1 MCASG
6 WRRSG
11 ELIPPTPG
19 TAVHR
24 PHDLLWLA
32 DAALLVSAGPLPA
45 WTTPAWLAAAP
56 VVVRRA
62 MPLEA
67 GQVPVGLRGMTRHE
81 RCAAQVPAS
90 QVLRAMAP
98 EAVLDAWLQ
107 RGSENRRRLPCLQ
120 TLAALAPAL
129 GALPLAWGVTGSVGF
144 TLASGIDVLREDSDL
159 DLLVRAPSS
168 ADAALLR
175 EIAGMLRDHP
185 ARVDLQVET
194 PAGAFALLEWSR
206 TGGPVLL
213 KTALGPVL
221 SDDAW
226 CLPERRAVA

>member
-1 MCASG
+1 M
-6 WRRSG
+6 
-11 ELIPPTPG
+11 
-19 TAVHR
+19 HR

-32 DAALLVSAGPLPA
+32 DSASLDIVGARPA
-45 WTTPAWLAAAP
+45 WVAPAWLAVAP

-62 MPLEA
+62 MVDV
-67 GQVPVGLRGMTRHE
+67 GQVPVGLRGLTRHE
-81 RCAAQVPAS
+81 RCAAQVAARH
-90 QVLRAMAP
+90 VLRALAP

-107 RGSENRRRLPCLQ
+107 HGSENLRRLPCLQ
-120 TLAALAPAL
+120 TLAAVAPAMS
-129 GALPLAWGVTGSVGF
+129 ALLLAWGVTGSVGF

-175 EIAGMLRDHP
+175 EIAAMLRDHP

-206 TGGPVLL
+206 TGGRVLL

-226 CLPERRAVA
+226 RLPERKAVA

>member
-1 MCASG
+1 M
-6 WRRSG
+6 
-11 ELIPPTPG
+11 
-19 TAVHR
+19 HR

-32 DAALLVSAGPLPA
+32 DVASLVSADPLPA
-45 WTTPAWLAAAP
+45 WATPAWLAAAP

-62 MPLEA
+62 MVDA
-67 GQVPVGLRGMTRHE
+67 GQLPVGLRGMTRHE
-81 RCAAQVPAS
+81 RCAAHLPAS

-107 RGSENRRRLPCLQ
+107 RGSENRRSLPCLQ

-129 GALPLAWGVTGSVGF
+129 SALPLAWGVTGSVGF

-168 ADAALLR
+168 ADAAVLR
-175 EIAGMLRDHP
+175 EIAGMLRGHP

-194 PAGAFALLEWSR
+194 PAGAFALLEWLR

-213 KTALGPVL
+213 KTSLGPAL

-226 CLPERRAVA
+226 CLPERKAPA

>member
-1 MCASG
+1 
-6 WRRSG
+6 
-11 ELIPPTPG
+11 
-19 TAVHR
+19 VHR

-32 DAALLVSAGPLPA
+32 DAAWLVSADPLPA
-45 WTTPAWLAAAP
+45 WATPAWLAAAP
-56 VVVRRA
+56 VVVRRV
-62 MPLEA
+62 MVDA
-67 GQVPVGLRGMTRHE
+67 GQVPVGLRGKTRHE
-81 RCAAQVPAS
+81 RFATRVPAS
-90 QVLRAMAP
+90 QVLRAVSP

-107 RGSENRRRLPCLQ
+107 RGSEDRRRLPCLQ

-129 GALPLAWGVTGSVGF
+129 SALSLACGVTGSVGF

-175 EIAGMLRDHP
+175 EIVRMLRDHP

-226 CLPERRAVA
+226 CLPQRKAPA